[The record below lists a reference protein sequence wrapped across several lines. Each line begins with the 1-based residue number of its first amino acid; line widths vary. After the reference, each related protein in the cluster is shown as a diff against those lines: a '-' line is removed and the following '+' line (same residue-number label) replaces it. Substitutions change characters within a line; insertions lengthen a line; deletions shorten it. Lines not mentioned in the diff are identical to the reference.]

1 MLEGSYGAAE
11 RHAQAGGSGTT
22 GTLSVAFAA
31 AGRRW
36 ALPLA
41 AVERVVA
48 MVAVSELAGA
58 PAAIR
63 GAIDVHGEIVPVL
76 DLGLRLGDLPHP
88 LNAEAQLVLARTP
101 RRAVALPVDEA
112 LGVVALT
119 LGAASG
125 PLAGV
130 AAPGDELL
138 AVYDLDAFLS
148 AGEEDE
154 LTLALAEA
162 GR

>member
-1 MLEGSYGAAE
+1 MLEGSSDAADEHVATGDAGIAGAVC
-11 RHAQAGGSGTT
+11 
-22 GTLSVAFAA
+22 VAFGV

-41 AVERVVA
+41 TVERVVA
-48 MVAVSELAGA
+48 MVAVSPLAGA
-58 PAAIR
+58 PGAVR

-76 DLGLRLGDLPHP
+76 DLGLRLGDPPHP
-88 LNAEAQLVLARTP
+88 LNADAQLVLARTA
-101 RRAVALPVDEA
+101 RRAVALPVDA
-112 LGVVALT
+112 SLGVVAPA
-119 LGAASG
+119 LGAVSG

-130 AAPGDELL
+130 ATADGGLL
-138 AVYDLDAFLS
+138 AVYNLDAFLS

>member
-1 MLEGSYGAAE
+1 
-11 RHAQAGGSGTT
+11 
-22 GTLSVAFAA
+22 
-31 AGRRW
+31 
-36 ALPLA
+36 
-41 AVERVVA
+41 
-48 MVAVSELAGA
+48 MVAVSPLAGA

-63 GAIDVHGEIVPVL
+63 GAIDVHGEVVPVL
-76 DLGLRLGDLPHP
+76 DLGQRLGDPPHA
-88 LNAEAQLVLARTP
+88 LSADAQLVLARTA

-112 LGVVALT
+112 LGVVAPALE
-119 LGAASG
+119 AASG

-130 AAPGDELL
+130 ATAADGLL

>member
-11 RHAQAGGSGTT
+11 QCSRVGDA
-22 GTLSVAFAA
+22 VAFAVT
-31 AGRRW
+31 GRRW

-48 MVAVSELAGA
+48 MVAVSPLAGA

-76 DLGLRLGDLPHP
+76 DLGLRLGDPPHP
-88 LNAEAQLVLARTP
+88 LNAGARLVLARTP

-112 LGVVALT
+112 LGVVAPALE
-119 LGAASG
+119 AASG

-130 AAPGDELL
+130 ATAAGGLL

-154 LTLALAEA
+154 LMLALAKA

>member
-1 MLEGSYGAAE
+1 
-11 RHAQAGGSGTT
+11 
-22 GTLSVAFAA
+22 
-31 AGRRW
+31 
-36 ALPLA
+36 
-41 AVERVVA
+41 
-48 MVAVSELAGA
+48 MVAVSPLPGA

-63 GAIDVHGEIVPVL
+63 GAIDVHGKIVPVL
-76 DLGLRLGDLPHP
+76 DLGLRLGDPPHP
-88 LNAEAQLVLARTP
+88 LNADAQLVLARTA
-101 RRAVALPVDEA
+101 RRAVALPVDA
-112 LGVVALT
+112 SLGVVAPA

-130 AAPGDELL
+130 ATADGGLL

>member
-1 MLEGSYGAAE
+1 MLEGSSDATDEHVAGDPRIAGAVC
-11 RHAQAGGSGTT
+11 
-22 GTLSVAFAA
+22 VAFAVA
-31 AGRRW
+31 AHRW
-36 ALPLA
+36 ALPLDT
-41 AVERVVA
+41 VERVVA
-48 MVAVSELAGA
+48 MVAVSPLAGA

-76 DLGLRLGDLPHP
+76 DLGLRLGDPPHR
-88 LNAEAQLVLARTP
+88 LNADAQLVLARTA
-101 RRAVALPVDEA
+101 RRAVALPVDA
-112 LGVVALT
+112 SLGVVAPA
-119 LGAASG
+119 LGAVSG

-130 AAPGDELL
+130 ATADGGLL